1 MLRSPSLVFGIIA
14 LVLIHACEF
23 SDALKKDLVELEPF
37 TWEMLDSG
45 TFQINDLK
53 KNKASVLITLDPEC
67 PMCANYS
74 KVINEL
80 SPKYSMDSIQ
90 FYGIFTSPFYSDAE
104 IRAFAVKYNVDIP
117 FILDPDYRLASF
129 FGAEVTPEVFVM
141 NQAGQLVYQ
150 GLLDNWAIALGKK
163 RKKASKHY
171 LADALEAIKMGTE
184 PEVNY
189 TKAIGCIIEYEIE

>member
-1 MLRSPSLVFGIIA
+1 MRSTHFVFVFLV
-14 LVLIHACEF
+14 LVLIQACGS
-23 SDALKKDLVELEPF
+23 SDAPKKDLIELEPF

-45 TFQINDLK
+45 TFRIDELRM
-53 KNKASVLITLDPEC
+53 NKASVLITMDPEC

-74 KVINEL
+74 KLINEL
-80 SPKYSMDSIQ
+80 APKYSSDSIQ

-104 IRAFAVKYNVDIP
+104 IRAFAIKYKVDIP

-129 FGAEVTPEVFVM
+129 FSAEVTPEVFVI
-141 NQAGQLVYQ
+141 NRAGQLVYQ
-150 GLLDNWAIALGKK
+150 GLLDNWAISLGKK

-171 LADALEAIKMGTE
+171 LADALEAIKKGAE

-189 TKAIGCIIEYEIE
+189 TKAVGCIIEYEIE

>member
-1 MLRSPSLVFGIIA
+1 MRIFTPMAGFLFVVMLQ
-14 LVLIHACEF
+14 ACGPTGGF
-23 SDALKKDLVELEPF
+23 KGDIKELQPF
-37 TWEMLDSG
+37 TWDMLDSG

-90 FYGIFTSPFYSDAE
+90 FYGIFTSPSYSDAE
-104 IRAFAVKYNVDIP
+104 IKAFAVKYNVDIP